1 MDDVLAFCKGVA
13 QWAKENKPILV
24 WPTKEIETEVSEAVS
39 TSTQTEIVPATETAC
54 TCPVP
59 NQVLEVCR
67 TDDHAPKVVYK
78 SLDPFYAIPLPDDK
92 AQLIDEFVPK
102 GSLLVKIAGL
112 SGVSAVALGA
122 YGAHS
127 KSR

>member
-1 MDDVLAFCKGVA
+1 M
-13 QWAKENKPILV
+13 
-24 WPTKEIETEVSEAVS
+24 
-39 TSTQTEIVPATETAC
+39 
-54 TCPVP
+54 
-59 NQVLEVCR
+59 
-67 TDDHAPKVVYK
+67 VYK

-92 AQLIDEFVPK
+92 TQLIDEFVPK

>member
-1 MDDVLAFCKGVA
+1 M
-13 QWAKENKPILV
+13 
-24 WPTKEIETEVSEAVS
+24 
-39 TSTQTEIVPATETAC
+39 
-54 TCPVP
+54 
-59 NQVLEVCR
+59 
-67 TDDHAPKVVYK
+67 VYK

-92 AQLIDEFVPK
+92 GQMIDEFVPK

-127 KSR
+127 KSRQYFTLTC